1 MIEPKGF
8 FRKLD
13 HVLTRISKDNADRH
27 FLSSIVA
34 DLEKIFGKDLHITNG
49 RIYEQEEGGY
59 LLVDPPAS
67 TNGTSPAKRLP
78 VDSDAVKYVLNHG
91 TYIYDDPRLSIDKG
105 ISKQA
110 DYSIPAAIAVKS
122 PEQHWIFVFE
132 LKSGWNREEV
142 EFMLNAVRTMLEYRL
157 MSEAVQNE
165 LYRASQIQQSL
176 LPAIA
181 PEIDGFD
188 IYGHSQP
195 AELVGGDF
203 YDYLTFDDDIVGISI
218 GDASG
223 HGLPAA
229 LLVRD
234 VVTGLRMG
242 IEKEMK
248 MVYTLKKLNRVIHR
262 STYSSGFASLVY
274 GELESNGN
282 FVYVNAG
289 HPTPFLVQENKI
301 TNLAASGLIIGAIPE
316 INLSRSYI
324 RIEPGAILVF
334 YSDGIFERENPK
346 GEQYGLRR
354 LKKLLQ
360 SLMNKSAEEIVNTT
374 FDEVFRF
381 GDNNKWQDDATIVVV
396 KRLNQELVSDR
407 QE

>member
-1 MIEPKGF
+1 MIEPKIF
-8 FRKLD
+8 FRNLD
-13 HVLTRISKDNADRH
+13 QILTRISENKADGH
-27 FLSSIVA
+27 FLYSVVT
-34 DLEKIFGKDLHITNG
+34 DLEKFFGKDLHITNG

-59 LLVDPPAS
+59 LLIDPPANS
-67 TNGTSPAKRLP
+67 NGTTPARLLP
-78 VDSDAVKYVLNHG
+78 LDSDAVRYVLNHG
-91 TYIYDDPRLSIDKG
+91 TYIFDDPHLSIDKAIG
-105 ISKQA
+105 KQA

-122 PEQHWIFVFE
+122 PEQRWIFVFE
-132 LKSGWNREEV
+132 LKSGWIREEV

-157 MSEAVQNE
+157 MSEAVQSE
-165 LYRASQIQQSL
+165 LYRAAQIQQSL
-176 LPAIA
+176 LPAIS

-188 IYGHSQP
+188 IYGRSQP

-203 YDYLTFDDDIVGISI
+203 YDYLTFDNDIVGISI

-274 GELESNGN
+274 GELEPNGN

-289 HPTPFLVQENKI
+289 HPAPFLVEKNKI
-301 TNLAASGLIIGAIPE
+301 TELAASGLIIGAIPE
-316 INLSRSYI
+316 IKLSRSYI
-324 RIEPGAILVF
+324 RIVPGAILVF
-334 YSDGIFERENPK
+334 YSDGIFERENTN
-346 GEQYGLRR
+346 GEQFGLQR
-354 LKKLLQ
+354 LQKLL
-360 SLMNKSAEEIVNTT
+360 LRLRDKSAKKIVKTV
-374 FDEVFRF
+374 FDEVFAF
-381 GDNNKWQDDATIVVV
+381 GDNKKWQDDATVVVV
-396 KRLNQELVSDR
+396 KREK
-407 QE
+407 